1 MVDNPEAG
9 PTPGKEITI
18 GDAVRAPIIYFDN
31 APTCGYGNGI
41 INVML
46 AAGLVLPTADG
57 GTVSHGVAV
66 AHLRCNLAAA
76 AQLRD
81 TIDKALLIATPAP
94 EGKVN

>member
-46 AAGLVLPTADG
+46 AAGLARI
-57 GTVSHGVAV
+57 SHTTGCIGA
-66 AHLRCNLAAA
+66 ANQRKLLCSNNLARLAERPDA
-76 AQLRD
+76 DRVYSGFFW
-81 TIDKALLIATPAP
+81 I
-94 EGKVN
+94 